1 LSAFVLDRRK
11 RPVMPCC
18 EKRARLL
25 VERGRAGVDRRY
37 PLTIRLMDRVGEAD
51 GTRFPSHSCMR
62 TKSVRGFQTG
72 DMMRAEVPTGKKAGP
87 TLDVSRFVAAAVSA
101 WAMPTESTPSA
112 ANFSIARPFATPGN
126 PRLLPVLKNGV
137 ANGGDSDDDSTP
149 MGILD

>member
-18 EKRARLL
+18 EKRPRLL
-25 VERGRAGVDRRY
+25 VERGRAVVDRRH
-37 PLTIRLMDRVGEAD
+37 PLTIRLIDRVGEAD

-87 TLDVSRFVAAAVSA
+87 TLDMSRFVAAAISA
-101 WAMPTESTPSA
+101 WAMPTE
-112 ANFSIARPFATPGN
+112 N
-126 PRLLPVLKNGV
+126 PRQVLQTSRSRGRPLLRP
-137 ANGGDSDDDSTP
+137 ATRACSPS
-149 MGILD
+149 

>member
-18 EKRARLL
+18 EKRPRLL
-25 VERGRAGVDRRY
+25 GERGRAVVDRRH
-37 PLTIRLMDRVGEAD
+37 PLTIRLIDRVGEAD

-87 TLDVSRFVAAAVSA
+87 TLDMSRFVAAAVSA
-101 WAMPTESTPSA
+101 WAMPTE
-112 ANFSIARPFATPGN
+112 N
-126 PRLLPVLKNGV
+126 PRQVLQTSRSRGRPLLRP
-137 ANGGDSDDDSTP
+137 ATHACSPS
-149 MGILD
+149 